1 MLDRLIFHRRNL
13 HQIPEIDFDLPETCQ
28 YITDALQN
36 LSCNVFFP
44 TKSSVCAYF
53 DKDMPHTVAFRAD
66 MDALP
71 VTEQTGLPFSSRHE
85 GFSHSCG
92 HDGHMAMALCM
103 AEYVDKANDLPCNVL
118 LVFQPA
124 EETTGGAEA
133 LVNSGIF
140 KQYNVSR
147 IFGCH
152 LWPELPASV
161 IGSKKG
167 ALMAQN
173 SEIDVTVAGKSS
185 HIAKADQGADALY
198 ALSLFLTRTY
208 QMERDVLPSDVPRL
222 VKFGCA
228 QSGTTRNALSSESH
242 MLGSIRTFSKEDD
255 DLLKSNMVNIA
266 KQIDKETGC
275 TTNVEFLVG
284 YPPLIN
290 DPHLFDAVMEKHAD
304 EIVTVNTPSMTCE
317 DFSFYGQAAP
327 SFFFFL
333 GVGGNE
339 PLHSQKFN
347 FDEACLLTGFDF
359 FKKLLYL

>member
-1 MLDRLIFHRRNL
+1 MQNQLIFHRRNL
-13 HQIPEIDFDLPETCQ
+13 HQIPEIDFDLPKTCR
-28 YITDALQN
+28 YITNVLQKLN
-36 LSCNVFFP
+36 CCILYP
-44 TKSSVCAYF
+44 TQSSVCAYF
-53 DKDMPHTVAFRAD
+53 DKGKEYSVAFRAD

-92 HDGHMAMALCM
+92 HDGHMAMALCI
-103 AEYVDKANDLPCNVL
+103 AEYVDTALDLPCNVL
-118 LVFQPA
+118 VIFQPA

-140 KQYNVSR
+140 EKYNVTR

-152 LWPELPASV
+152 LWPELPEGV

-173 SEIDVTVAGKSS
+173 SEIDVTVEGKSS
-185 HIAKADQGADALY
+185 HIAKAQQGADALY

-208 QMERDVLPSDVPRL
+208 HMEQTVLPDDVPRL

-228 QSGTTRNALSSESH
+228 QSGTTRNALSSKSQ
-242 MLGSIRTFSKEDD
+242 MLGSIRTFSQEDD
-255 DLLKSNMVNIA
+255 ILLKENMLNIA
-266 KQIDKETGC
+266 KQVDIETGC
-275 TTNVEFLVG
+275 NTTVEFLVG
-284 YPPLIN
+284 YPPLVN
-290 DPHLFDAVMEKHAD
+290 DPDLFDTIMSKYKQD
-304 EIVTVNTPSMTCE
+304 ITIVDSPSMTCE

-333 GVGGNE
+333 GVGGSE

-347 FDEACLLTGFDF
+347 FDEKCLVKGFDF